1 MASGAKGAVERRG
14 RRAIPK
20 ARRATSSG
28 PRPERIQ
35 LTVGE
40 LVAAAFDALGD
51 ARRVARVLASPE
63 MACAL
68 RAKIVFE

>member
-1 MASGAKGAVERRG
+1 MASCAKAAVERRG
-14 RRAIPK
+14 RRAIPR
-20 ARRATSSG
+20 ARWAASSE

-51 ARRVARVLASPE
+51 ARSVARVLSSPQ

-68 RAKIVFE
+68 RAKIVIE